1 LRWPEIC
8 AAALAFAMVSVVS
21 TLPLAQ
27 HPTRTLPSDLLDTL
41 LTTWIISWDASRLP
55 HALQGVWNPPIYF
68 PYPRTL
74 AFSENLFGVAF
85 PVAPVYWIT
94 GNPVL
99 TYNVAFLFAFTL
111 AGTGMYLLARDLTGS
126 RAAAAVAGAYY
137 AFCPFRMAHAQLAH
151 IQMLAIGWLPIAL
164 WSMHRY
170 FESFR
175 RRWLAL
181 FMAAC
186 CLQVLS
192 NTYVA
197 YFMTVPIGVATAYLA
212 WKSREQIRRWS
223 TDLAVALVVILAVLA
238 PVAMQYYKVRVDNQ
252 QIRSA
257 GEIESGGADLRA
269 YFVPDSGL
277 WRRWF
282 PLPKP
287 IFGETE
293 KELFPG
299 IVGPALAAVGL
310 FAAFRRRRVSRWAS
324 VYAAIAAAGFLLSLG
339 PLVRVWGVV
348 LTRHGPYDWLQ
359 HVLPGMSGM
368 RAPSRF
374 VVIAILGLAV
384 LAAYGA
390 SLVVDRAPSRM
401 RAFIIVVLLAGVVAD
416 GWAVPIPTVAYE
428 PRGRLEDR
436 AIVEWL
442 RAMPPGVVLHLPLM
456 TAQFQEL
463 HYQYATLFHGHP
475 MINGFTGWASPLQEL
490 LRHPRSPIYDYNR
503 YPATVATLRSLGVRY
518 VFVHPG
524 DYNITQLA
532 NGELKETIDGFR
544 RSQQLAGEKRLL
556 DVYAFELTPFPRTE
570 TSEALTPIPAGQ
582 FQLDVSQQK
591 GRAEFLIDGDND
603 SRWIGNQD
611 GAGVITAQFALPRDV
626 ARVELQMAQRS
637 LMEYPRDLQ
646 IDAEDREGRSRTLYR
661 ASPYPEFFA
670 GFLRDR
676 SYPSIRID
684 LPHNETVVL
693 HLREV
698 ALYDSWWSV
707 HELRLWQRP
716 YDKSVRSLPRWR
728 PSTLSTPAVRSFH
741 LE

>member
-1 LRWPEIC
+1 MRWLEIC
-8 AAALAFAMVSVVS
+8 VAAALFAIASLVS
-21 TLPLAQ
+21 TLPLSR

-55 HALQGVWNPPIYF
+55 HALQGVWNAPIYF

-74 AFSENLFGVAF
+74 AFSENLFGEAF
-85 PVAPVYWIT
+85 FVAPIYWIT

-111 AGTGMYLLARDLTGS
+111 AGTGMYILVRYLRGS
-126 RAAAAVAGAYY
+126 RVAAAVAGAYY
-137 AFCPFRMAHAQLAH
+137 AFCPFRTAQPQLAH

-175 RRWLAL
+175 RPWLAL
-181 FMAAC
+181 FAAAC

-197 YFMTVPIGVATAYLA
+197 YFMTVPIGVVTVYLA

-223 TDLAVALVVILAVLA
+223 MDLAIAFVVILAVLA
-238 PVAMQYYKVRVDNQ
+238 PVAMQYYYVRIDNQ
-252 QIRSA
+252 QIRSV

-269 YFVPDSGL
+269 FFVPASGV
-277 WRRWF
+277 WRRLL
-282 PLPKP
+282 PLPEP

-299 IVGPALAAVGL
+299 IIGPVLAAIGL
-310 FAAFRRRRVSRWAS
+310 SAAAFRRRRVSQWVI
-324 VYAAIAAAGFLLSLG
+324 VYAAIAVAGFLLSFG

-374 VVIAILGLAV
+374 VVIAILGLSV
-384 LAAYGA
+384 LAGYGA
-390 SLVVDRAPSRM
+390 WLVLNRVPSRF
-401 RAFIIVVLLAGVVAD
+401 RALAVAVLLAGVVAD
-416 GWAVPIPTVAYE
+416 GWAVPIPTVTYE
-428 PRGRLEDR
+428 PRGRVEDR

-442 RAMPPGVVLHLPLM
+442 RGMPPGVVLNLPLM

-463 HYQYATLFHGHP
+463 HYQYATLFHGRP

-490 LRHPRSPIYDYNR
+490 LRHPRSPIYDYER
-503 YPATVATLRSLGVRY
+503 YPATVAMLRSLGVRY

-524 DYNITQLA
+524 DYNVTQEA
-532 NGELKETIDGFR
+532 NGELRETLAGLR
-544 RSQQLAGEKRLL
+544 RSQQLIGEKHLL
-556 DVYAFELTPFPRTE
+556 DAYAFELAPLPPTKSP
-570 TSEALTPIPAGQ
+570 EALTPIPSGQ
-582 FQLDVSQQK
+582 FRVDVSEQK
-591 GRAEFLIDGDND
+591 GRAEFLVDGDKD
-603 SRWIGNQD
+603 SRWIGTQD
-611 GAGVITAQFALPRDV
+611 GSSVITAQFAEPRDV
-626 ARVELQMAQRS
+626 ARVELQLAQRS
-637 LMEYPRDLQ
+637 LMEYPRELQ
-646 IDAEDREGRSRTLYR
+646 IDAEDRDGRSRTLYR
-661 ASPYPEFFA
+661 ATPYPEFFA

-684 LPHNETVVL
+684 LPRNEAITL
-693 HLREV
+693 HVREV
-698 ALYDSWWSV
+698 ASYDSWWSV

-716 YDKSVRSLPRWR
+716 
-728 PSTLSTPAVRSFH
+728 
-741 LE
+741 

>member
-1 LRWPEIC
+1 MASL
-8 AAALAFAMVSVVS
+8 VS
-21 TLPLAQ
+21 TLPLAE

-74 AFSENLFGVAF
+74 AFSENLFGVAL

-99 TYNVAFLFAFTL
+99 TYNVAFLLTFTL

-126 RAAAAVAGAYY
+126 RAAAAISGAYY
-137 AFCPFRMAHAQLAH
+137 AFCPFRMAQSQLAH
-151 IQMLAIGWLPIAL
+151 IQMLAIGWLPITL

-170 FESFR
+170 FLSFR

-181 FMAAC
+181 FAAAC

-197 YFMTVPIGVATAYLA
+197 YFMTVPIGIVTVYLA
-212 WKSREQIRRWS
+212 WTSRGQIRRWS
-223 TDLAVALVVILAVLA
+223 LDLAVTLVMIVAVLV
-238 PVAMQYYKVRVDNQ
+238 PVALQYYQVRVENQ

-277 WRRWF
+277 WRRWL

-299 IVGPALAAVGL
+299 IAGPALAVVAL
-310 FAAFRRRRVSRWAS
+310 SAAAFRRRRISRWAI
-324 VYAAIAAAGFLLSLG
+324 VYAAIAVAGFLLSLG

-359 HVLPGMSGM
+359 HVLPGMGGM

-374 VVIAILGLAV
+374 VVIAILGLSV

-390 SLVVDRAPSRM
+390 SLVVKRVPPRM
-401 RAFIIVVLLAGVVAD
+401 RAFIIALLLAGVIAD

-442 RAMPPGVVLHLPLM
+442 RAMPTGPVLHLPLM

-490 LRHPRSPIYDYNR
+490 LRHPRSPIYDYDR
-503 YPATVATLRSLGVRY
+503 YPATVAMLRSLGVRY

-532 NGELKETIDGFR
+532 NGELKETINGFR
-544 RSQQLAGEKRLL
+544 RSGQLAGEKRLL
-556 DVYAFELTPFPRTE
+556 DVYAFELMPFPRTE
-570 TSEALTPIPAGQ
+570 TADALTPIRAGQ
-582 FQLDVSQQK
+582 FQVDVSQQK
-591 GRAEFLIDGDND
+591 GRAEFLVDGDND
-603 SRWIGNQD
+603 SRWIGSQD
-611 GAGVITAQFALPRDV
+611 GSSVITAQFAAPRDV
-626 ARVELQMAQRS
+626 ARVELQLAQRS

-646 IDAEDREGRSRTLYR
+646 IDAEDRDGRSRTLYR
-661 ASPYPEFFA
+661 GSPYPEFFE

-684 LPHNETVVL
+684 LPHNETVAL
-693 HLREV
+693 HVREI
-698 ALYDSWWSV
+698 ASYDSWWSV

-716 YDKSVRSLPRWR
+716 
-728 PSTLSTPAVRSFH
+728 
-741 LE
+741 

>member
-1 LRWPEIC
+1 VEATTEAVGQERPAARRPLRWRELC
-8 AAALAFAMVSVVS
+8 TAAGLFAIASLVS
-21 TLPLAQ
+21 TWPLAL

-41 LTTWIISWDASRLP
+41 LTTWIISWDAGSLR
-55 HALQGVWNPPIYF
+55 HALHGVWNPPIYF
-68 PYPRTL
+68 PYPGTL

-85 PVAPVYWIT
+85 LVAPVYWLT

-99 TYNVAFLFAFTL
+99 TYNVAFLLSFTL
-111 AGTGMYLLARDLTGS
+111 AGTGMYVLARHLTGS
-126 RAAAAVAGAYY
+126 RAGAAVAGAYY
-137 AFCPFRMAHAQLAH
+137 AFCPFRTAQAQLAH

-164 WSMHRY
+164 WSIHHY

-181 FMAAC
+181 LVIAC

-197 YFMTVPIGVATAYLA
+197 YFMTVPIGVLIAYYA
-212 WKSREQIRRWS
+212 MKSRAHIRRWS
-223 TDLAVALVVILAVLA
+223 TDLAVAFVVAVAVLA
-238 PVAMQYYKVRVDNQ
+238 PVAMQYYRVRVDLQ
-252 QIRSA
+252 LVRSA

-269 YFVPDSGL
+269 YFVPDSGV
-277 WRRWF
+277 WRRWL

-299 IVGPALAAVGL
+299 IAGPMLAAIAL
-310 FAAFRRRRVSRWAS
+310 YAAAVDRLRNSRWTI
-324 VYAAIAAAGFLLSLG
+324 VYAAIAVAGFLLSFG
-339 PLVRVWGVV
+339 PLVRTWGVV

-359 HVLPGMSGM
+359 YVLPGMSGM

-374 VVIAILGLAV
+374 VVVAIVGLSV
-384 LAAYGA
+384 LAGFGA
-390 SLVVDRAPSRM
+390 AFLLDRIRPRV
-401 RAFIIVVLLAGVVAD
+401 RALAIVVMLAGVIAD
-416 GWAVPIPTVAYE
+416 GWAVPIKTVAYE

-475 MINGFTGWASPLQEL
+475 LINGFTGWASPLQEL
-490 LRHPRSPIYDYNR
+490 LRQPRAPMYDYER
-503 YPATVATLRSLGVRY
+503 YPATVTMLRSLGVRY

-524 DYNITQLA
+524 DYNVTQEA
-532 NGELKETIDGFR
+532 NGELRETVEGFR
-544 RSQQLAGEKRLL
+544 RSGQLLGEKRLL
-556 DVYAFELTPFPRTE
+556 DVYAFELAPFASQTE
-570 TSEALTPIPAGQ
+570 TSASLTPIPAAQ
-582 FQLDVSQQK
+582 FRVDVSQQK
-591 GRAEFLIDGDND
+591 GRAEFLVDGDND
-603 SRWIGNQD
+603 SRWIGAQD
-611 GAGVITAQFALPRDV
+611 GSSVIAARFSEPRDV
-626 ARVELQMAQRS
+626 ARIELQLAQRS

-646 IDAEDREGRSRTLYR
+646 IDVEDREGHSRTLYH
-661 ASPYPEFFA
+661 ASPYAEFFA

-676 SYPSIRID
+676 SYPSVRID
-684 LPHNETVVL
+684 LPRNDTMI
-693 HLREV
+693 LRVRDV
-698 ALYDSWWSV
+698 ATYDSWWSV

-716 YDKSVRSLPRWR
+716 
-728 PSTLSTPAVRSFH
+728 
-741 LE
+741 

>member
-8 AAALAFAMVSVVS
+8 VAAFLFAIASAIS
-21 TLPLAQ
+21 TLPLAL

-41 LTTWIISWDASRLP
+41 LNTWIVSWDASRLP
-55 HALQGVWNPPIYF
+55 HALQGVWNSPIYF

-85 PVAPVYWIT
+85 PVAPIYWIT
-94 GNPVL
+94 ANPVL
-99 TYNVAFLFAFTL
+99 TYNAAFLMAFTL
-111 AGTGMYLLARDLTGS
+111 AGTGMYLLTRLLTGS
-126 RAAAAVAGAYY
+126 RAAAAIAGAYY
-137 AFCPFRMAHAQLAH
+137 AFCPFRTAQAQLAH
-151 IQMLAIGWLPIAL
+151 IQTLAIGWLPIAL
-164 WSMHRY
+164 WSVHRY
-170 FESFR
+170 FESLR
-175 RRWLAL
+175 RPWLAL
-181 FMAAC
+181 FVAAC

-197 YFMTVPIGVATAYLA
+197 YFMMVPIAIVTADLA
-212 WKSREQIRRWS
+212 WKSRGRIRRWS
-223 TDLAVALVVILAVLA
+223 LDLAGALIVILAILA
-238 PVAMQYYKVRVDNQ
+238 PVAMQYYRVRVDNQ
-252 QIRSA
+252 QIRSE

-269 YFVPDSGL
+269 YFVADSGV
-277 WRRWF
+277 WRRWLPF
-282 PLPKP
+282 PKP

-299 IVGPALAAVGL
+299 LVAPALAAIALV
-310 FAAFRRRRVSRWAS
+310 AALRRRRVWEWAL
-324 VYAAIAAAGFLLSLG
+324 VYTAIVVAGFVLSLG
-339 PLVRVWGVV
+339 PLVRAWGVV

-359 HVLPGMSGM
+359 HLLPGMTGM

-374 VVIAILGLAV
+374 VVIAILGLSV
-384 LAAYGA
+384 LAGSGA
-390 SLVVDRAPSRM
+390 SLILNRIPARIRAL
-401 RAFIIVVLLAGVVAD
+401 ALAVLLAGVVAD
-416 GWAVPIPTVAYE
+416 GWAVPMTTVAYE

-442 RAMPPGVVLHLPLM
+442 RTMPAGVVLHLPLM

-490 LRHPRSPIYDYNR
+490 MRHPRSPIYDYDR
-503 YPATVATLRSLGVRY
+503 YPATVAMLRSLGVRY

-532 NGELKETIDGFR
+532 NGELRETVNGFR
-544 RSQQLAGEKRLL
+544 RSEQLAGEKRLL
-556 DVYAFELTPFPRTE
+556 DVYAFELAPFPRTE
-570 TSEALTPIPAGQ
+570 TSGSLTPIPAGQ
-582 FQLDVSQQK
+582 FHVDVSQQK
-591 GRAEFLIDGDND
+591 GRAQFLIDGDND

-611 GAGVITAQFALPRDV
+611 GSSVITAQFAAPHDV

-646 IDAEDREGRSRTLYR
+646 IDAEDPDGRSRTMYR

-684 LPHNETVVL
+684 LPRNETVAL
-693 HLREV
+693 RLREV
-698 ALYDSWWSV
+698 ASYDSWWSV
-707 HELRLWQRP
+707 HELRFWQRP
-716 YDKSVRSLPRWR
+716 
-728 PSTLSTPAVRSFH
+728 
-741 LE
+741 